1 MMTRQEQPESLYA
14 AAQRAGVA
22 RLARVARVARLARCV
37 VVVIALV
44 AAAVVATV
52 GPVAVASAQ
61 LGMKDPEG
69 IENVDVEEKLG
80 NQLPLGLTFTNA
92 DGVDVPLSTYFKND
106 KRPAILAMVYYDC
119 PVVCD
124 VLLQRLAESL
134 NGLDLTVGPDFEVLV
149 FSFDPSET
157 VEQARIL
164 RESYLA
170 GYNREVT
177 AETRAAWQFHVGDG
191 ASSRELANAVGFKY
205 QKLANG
211 EYSHPVALFVITPD
225 GRVSRYV
232 YGFEYPV
239 RDVKLSLI
247 EASEGRLAR
256 TIGDRVLAFCYMFDP
271 NTGRYSLVAFRV
283 MQIGGLITLILLS
296 GLIAIMFIS
305 ERYRRRVRAR
315 EGDDVPPGGAGGA
328 GGGTGG
334 SEGPTPLTS

>member
-1 MMTRQEQPESLYA
+1 MTTRHEQPETNCAERCVRNWADAMLAGCA
-14 AAQRAGVA
+14 AAVRAGVVC
-22 RLARVARVARLARCV
+22 VARAARGAGV
-37 VVVIALV
+37 FI
-44 AAAVVATV
+44 AAVVAV
-52 GPVAVASAQ
+52 VAVATGPMPTASAQ

-69 IENVDVEEKLG
+69 IANVDVEEKLG
-80 NQLPLGLTFTNA
+80 NQLPLNLAFTNA
-92 DGVDVPLSTYFKND
+92 DGVEVPLSTYFKND

-124 VLLQRLAESL
+124 VLMQRLAESL
-134 NGLDLTVGPDFEVLV
+134 NDLDLTVGPDFEVLV

-191 ASSRELANAVGFKY
+191 AASRELANAVGFKY

-247 EASEGRLAR
+247 EASEGRLAK

-305 ERYRRRVRAR
+305 ERYRRRVRVA
-315 EGDDVPPGGAGGA
+315 ESAGGP
-328 GGGTGG
+328 
-334 SEGPTPLTS
+334 EGPTPLPS